1 MDLTGPLIIG
11 VVLLK
16 PPVTKSGSCPNFT
29 SRLASP
35 KRPAASVAADG
46 RPASCYLTLPM
57 IYSSLDLDL
66 FIIRLQFVGRI
77 LLNIKGILRSQV
89 SGKTDFPMSG
99 IWMKF

>member
-1 MDLTGPLIIG
+1 
-11 VVLLK
+11 
-16 PPVTKSGSCPNFT
+16 
-29 SRLASP
+29 
-35 KRPAASVAADG
+35 
-46 RPASCYLTLPM
+46 M